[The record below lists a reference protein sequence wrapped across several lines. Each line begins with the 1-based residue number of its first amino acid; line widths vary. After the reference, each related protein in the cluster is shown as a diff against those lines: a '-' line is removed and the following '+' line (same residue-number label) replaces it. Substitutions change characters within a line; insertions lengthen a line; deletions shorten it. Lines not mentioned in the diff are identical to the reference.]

1 MKSVEIIWT
10 ESALNDLN
18 TIIDFI
24 SQFSV
29 SIAEQVAFKI
39 LLRTNQLSKFPK
51 SGQIEPLLK
60 KMKYQHRYL
69 IEGHSKIIY
78 KNENSKIFIERIF
91 DTRQNPIK
99 LKDKIHKRK

>member
-24 SQFSV
+24 SPFSV
-29 SIAEQVAFKI
+29 SIAEQIAFRI
-39 LLRTNQLSKFPK
+39 LFRTNQLSKLPK

-60 KMKYQHRYL
+60 NMKYEYRYL

-78 KNENSKIFIERIF
+78 RSENSKIFIERIF

-99 LKDKIHKRK
+99 LKDKIYKKK